1 MPKFLCIYVDTIT
14 LVNRYLF
21 IAISWVVFLIAS
33 VMVVEVISRYLFNSP
48 TTWGM
53 ELATLLFGPYFLLGG
68 PYLLHL
74 KGHVNLD
81 LIQASMSEK
90 NRLRMEIAN
99 QIVII
104 LFCAILLYY
113 SFPLAFQ
120 SFEYKETSFSAWNPQ
135 IWPAKLT
142 VPLAVLLLG
151 GQGVAELV
159 KLFFPTLSKSDLPV

>member
-1 MPKFLCIYVDTIT
+1 MSNILTIYVGAIT
-14 LVNRYLF
+14 HINRYLF
-21 IAISWVVFLIAS
+21 LAISWVVFFIAS
-33 VMVVEVISRYLFNSP
+33 VMVIEVISRYLFNSP

-81 LIQASMSEK
+81 LIHSVLSRK
-90 NRLRMEIAN
+90 SRLKLDMAN
-99 QIVII
+99 HTVII

-135 IWPAKLT
+135 IWPAKLA

-151 GQGVAELV
+151 AQSIAELI
-159 KLFFPTLSKSDLPV
+159 KLFLLSSVKSDPSV